1 MRDYWI
7 WMAGAPSPCLPADAT
22 AQGVSPCRYK
32 LLSQWDHLITP
43 FLVPLLK

>member
-22 AQGVSPCRYK
+22 AQGVSPCRYTAP
-32 LLSQWDHLITP
+32 LAESE
-43 FLVPLLK
+43 VPDGAQS